1 MFCIH
6 CCTTNGAG
14 TGAEKKQRKRRRRLR
29 YQRRRR
35 SRCFALRWQGKAEVE
50 TAAERNV
57 PTPLTKPL
65 CLAMH
70 LAVIIDI
77 Y

>member
-1 MFCIH
+1 LY
-6 CCTTNGAG
+6 GAG

-35 SRCFALRWQGKAEVE
+35 SRWFLTALRWQGKAEVE
-50 TAAERNV
+50 AAAERNV

-65 CLAMH
+65 CLVMH